1 MVQGLFIASAEMA
14 EQATI
19 WKMAAL
25 SGVAFG
31 VLFAAGFGLLEGW
44 LSPRGGFH
52 VLAIC
57 AAALV
62 AGTAFGAA
70 MGLFAGS
77 KVVARQT
84 SIDLPQGE
92 VVEHGGPA
100 NHFHN
105 FEACGGRLYL
115 TNRNLIF
122 KPHQFNVQDA
132 SISIPRYEI
141 ASVSKCSTLGVI
153 PNGLLV
159 SKRSGDVERF
169 VVSNRSAWLRLI
181 SA

>member
-1 MVQGLFIASAEMA
+1 MA
-14 EQATI
+14 EQATV

-44 LSPRGGFH
+44 LPPRDGFH

-105 FEACGGRLYL
+105 FGNCSRPFGHAGIGRGMPA
-115 TNRNLIF
+115 R
-122 KPHQFNVQDA
+122 VRRMA
-132 SISIPRYEI
+132 SRARRERRR
-141 ASVSKCSTLGVI
+141 AVSTT
-153 PNGLLV
+153 
-159 SKRSGDVERF
+159 ERM
-169 VVSNRSAWLRLI
+169 SA
-181 SA
+181 